1 MRHDEADEDDKV
13 GGSAEDDGD
22 SEGND
27 HDVDDRSAGDDGYDW
42 HDDDE
47 VSFIFRK
54 ILKNP
59 KSSIIKESILTNQK
73 VLG

>member
-1 MRHDEADEDDKV
+1 MRHDEAYEDDKV

-59 KSSIIKESILTNQK
+59 KSSLIILTFYQK
-73 VLG
+73 VLV

>member
-27 HDVDDRSAGDDGYDW
+27 HDVDDRSAGAGDMIDMMMM
-42 HDDDE
+42 
-47 VSFIFRK
+47 K
-54 ILKNP
+54 
-59 KSSIIKESILTNQK
+59 
-73 VLG
+73 